1 MRRSCISMRKQKE
14 TGQTGFSVNNVSE
27 INASVTCHIYI
38 VSNVNHGIFFRSH
51 AQSRGA
57 FELNLKEIVLFLGV
71 TITIH
76 SHTHRKE

>member
-1 MRRSCISMRKQKE
+1 MRRSCISVRKQKE

-27 INASVTCHIYI
+27 VTCHIYI